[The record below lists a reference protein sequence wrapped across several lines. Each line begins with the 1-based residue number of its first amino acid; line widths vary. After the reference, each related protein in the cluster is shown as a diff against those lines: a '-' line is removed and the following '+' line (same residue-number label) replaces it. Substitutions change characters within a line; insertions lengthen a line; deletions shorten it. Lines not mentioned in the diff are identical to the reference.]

1 MRSPNLTLRDQIVGD
16 GEPISTRLPPVKP
29 APNEVS
35 IMRAALVKVTHAGSL
50 LDAKAIASHAITDS
64 DNLDKAGAELA
75 RRFGRNDC
83 K

>member
-1 MRSPNLTLRDQIVGD
+1 MRSPNLTLRDQVVGN
-16 GEPISTRLPPVKP
+16 GAPISTREAPVRP
-29 APNEVS
+29 APTDAS
-35 IMRAALVKVTHAGSL
+35 IMRAALVKITHAASL
-50 LDAKAIASHAITDS
+50 LDAKAIASHAIADS